1 MSDPQQLEWNKQ
13 FVHRFFAAMDAKRFD
28 EMEALLH
35 PEHLFHLPMARE
47 PLNVKTHMEVN
58 KHIQASLPIVKRV
71 FEDQIA
77 ERDRV
82 VSRGRLSFQ
91 HVGEFNGTPPTDQVI
106 EVSFIHIMR
115 IKDGLNAEEW
125 DEVNFLPLM
134 KALKVVPEDAGI
146 NWH

>member
-1 MSDPQQLEWNKQ
+1 MSEQNKLEENKQ
-13 FVHRFFAAMDAKRFD
+13 FVRKFFAAMDAKRFD

-58 KHIQASLPIVKRV
+58 KHIQKSLPIVKRV
-71 FEDQIA
+71 YEDQIA
-77 ERDRV
+77 EGDKV

-91 HVGEFNGTPPTDQVI
+91 HIGEFNGAPPTNKII
-106 EVSFIHIMR
+106 EISFIHIMR

-125 DEVNFLPLM
+125 DELNFLPLL
-134 KALKVVPEDAGI
+134 KALGVVPESAGI

>member
-1 MSDPQQLEWNKQ
+1 MPEQNKLEENKQ
-13 FVHRFFAAMDAKRFD
+13 FVRKFFAAMDAKRFD

-35 PEHLFHLPMARE
+35 PEHLFHLPMARA

-58 KHIQASLPIVKRV
+58 KRIQKSLPIVKRV

-77 ERDRV
+77 EGDKV

-91 HVGEFNGTPPTDQVI
+91 HIGEFNGAPPTNKII
-106 EVSFIHIMR
+106 EISFIHIMR

-125 DEVNFLPLM
+125 DELNFLPLM
-134 KALKVVPEDAGI
+134 KALGVVPENAGI

>member
-1 MSDPQQLEWNKQ
+1 MSGQNKLEENKQ
-13 FVHRFFAAMDAKRFD
+13 FVRKFFAAMDAKRFD

-58 KHIQASLPIVKRV
+58 KRIQKSLPIVKRV

-77 ERDRV
+77 EGDKV

-91 HVGEFNGTPPTDQVI
+91 HIGEFNGAPPTNKII
-106 EVSFIHIMR
+106 EISFIHIMR

-125 DEVNFLPLM
+125 DELNFLPLM
-134 KALKVVPEDAGI
+134 KALGVVPENAGI

>member
-1 MSDPQQLEWNKQ
+1 MSGQNKLEENKQ
-13 FVHRFFAAMDAKRFD
+13 FVRKFFAAMDAKRFD

-58 KHIQASLPIVKRV
+58 KRIQKSLPIIKRV

-77 ERDRV
+77 EGDKV

-91 HVGEFNGTPPTDQVI
+91 HIGEFNGAPPTNKII
-106 EVSFIHIMR
+106 EISFIHIMR

-125 DEVNFLPLM
+125 DELNFLPLM
-134 KALKVVPEDAGI
+134 KALGVMPENAGI

>member
-1 MSDPQQLEWNKQ
+1 MAEQDKLEANKQ
-13 FVHRFFAAMDAKRFD
+13 FVRKFFAVMDAKQFD

-35 PEHLFHLPMARE
+35 PEHLFHLPMARA

-58 KHIQASLPIVKRV
+58 KHIQKSLPIVKRIY
-71 FEDQIA
+71 EDQIA
-77 ERDRV
+77 EGDKV

-91 HVGEFNGTPPTDQVI
+91 HIGEFNGAAPTNKII
-106 EVSFIHIMR
+106 EVTFIHIMR

-125 DEVNFLPLM
+125 DELNFLPLM
-134 KALKVVPEDAGI
+134 KALGAVPETAGI

>member
-1 MSDPQQLEWNKQ
+1 MSEQNKLEENKQ
-13 FVHRFFAAMDAKRFD
+13 FVRKFFAAMDAKCFD

-58 KHIQASLPIVKRV
+58 KRIQKSLPIVKRV

-77 ERDRV
+77 EGDKV

-91 HVGEFNGTPPTDQVI
+91 HIGEFNGAPPTNKII
-106 EVSFIHIMR
+106 EISFIHIMR

-125 DEVNFLPLM
+125 DELNFLPLM
-134 KALKVVPEDAGI
+134 KALGVVPENAGI

>member
-1 MSDPQQLEWNKQ
+1 MSDQDQLEKNKQ
-13 FVHRFFAAMDAKRFD
+13 FVRRFFAAMDAKRFD

-58 KHIQASLPIVKRV
+58 KHIQKSLPIVKRV

-77 ERDRV
+77 EGDKV

-91 HVGEFNGTPPTDQVI
+91 HIGEFNGAPPTNQVI

-134 KALKVVPEDAGI
+134 KALGAVPQDAGI

>member
-1 MSDPQQLEWNKQ
+1 MSGQNKLEENKQ
-13 FVHRFFAAMDAKRFD
+13 FVRKFFATMDAKRFD

-58 KHIQASLPIVKRV
+58 KRIQKSLPIIKRV

-77 ERDRV
+77 EGDKV

-91 HVGEFNGTPPTDQVI
+91 HIGEFNGAPPTNKII
-106 EVSFIHIMR
+106 EISFIHIMR

-125 DEVNFLPLM
+125 DELNFLPLM
-134 KALKVVPEDAGI
+134 KALGVVPENAGI